1 MINRILL
8 FLLFISGGIAYS
20 QQNECKVIKP
30 EISGSYS
37 GGCKNGLAQGKGVAQ
52 GVDYYEGQFFKGLP
66 SGKGTYK
73 WADGTYFE
81 GHWENGV
88 KEGAGKMVYK
98 DSVIS
103 GYWKTDKYVGRIQI
117 LPYSVTRSMNVTRS
131 SIKKTIGALDGVKI
145 RIVRGGGDNT
155 DISDLSIYYS
165 SGDEYRIGN
174 TYGIQNVQF
183 PLNVKVNYNSWN
195 AFHTS
200 QSSVVFEFEIIEPGA
215 WEVIITN

>member
-1 MINRILL
+1 MINKILL
-8 FLLFISGGIAYS
+8 FVLFFSGGIAYS
-20 QQNECKVIKP
+20 QQNGCKVIKP

-52 GVDYYEGQFFKGLP
+52 GVDYYVGQFNKGLP

-73 WADGTYFE
+73 WADGTSFE
-81 GHWENGV
+81 GHWDNGV

-103 GYWKTDKYVGRIQI
+103 GYWKTDKYVGKIQM

-165 SGDEYRIGN
+165 SGDEYRISN
-174 TYGIQNVQF
+174 TYGVQNVHF
-183 PLNVKVNYNSWN
+183 PLSVKVNYNSWN
-195 AFHTS
+195 SFHTS
-200 QSSVVFEFEIIEPGA
+200 QTSVVFEFEIIEPGI
-215 WEVIITN
+215 WEVTISN